1 MRIYIAAVFFLSI
14 SPFVQSKE
22 PKFARTCVKAT
33 QTENGKMAEVSIAE
47 SSGYKDVDAFAKN
60 IVKVFSVQL
69 EKGQKIP
76 RQTGFVLVDYFE
88 DGSFASTIIKE
99 SGRLIKGCTDL
110 QTLDHGLSIG
120 P

>member
-1 MRIYIAAVFFLSI
+1 MRIYIAAVFCLSI
-14 SPFVQSKE
+14 SPFVQSEE

-88 DGSFASTIIKE
+88 DGSFASTIFKE
-99 SGRLIKGCTDL
+99 RGRLIKGCTDL